1 MHSDFSF
8 FFHARWV
15 DNLAWGSF
23 QNRWL
28 VMLSEVLPNS
38 LIVALASQLLLF
50 TIIMCEILLF
60 EAYVVGRFAEL
71 GRLALPRCF

>member
-1 MHSDFSF
+1 MQSDFSF
-8 FFHARWV
+8 FFHARWI
-15 DNLAWGSF
+15 DYLARGSL

-28 VMLSEVLPNS
+28 VMLSEVLSNC

-50 TIIMCEILLF
+50 TIIMCEVLLF